1 MPLNMASSVRFCLI
15 ATSRNTGGNSESEK
29 MYKFLVYETYAAD
42 RWNSSLVT
50 EDQAQNCFD
59 KMKNNETDIFPYYM
73 DYLMH
78 SDIVDYITLVT
89 GSPSMIISSFLPVN
103 QTEARIE
110 STQCL
115 SSLNSFTPTVV
126 TLICLF
132 LLLFYSLL
140 RCYCTTI
147 RAHKVKMHDF
157 NRMKA
162 PLAQRQAA
170 RRRSMTTRT
179 PMNILIGWFLKQFT
193 SCAAITRKRSSFK
206 LISILLIGFLSS
218 IHFMFSAFTRTQMV
232 IVDEPL
238 IFDSYPKILH
248 HPKAMPT
255 WVADTNGHYA
265 FEIAEN
271 GSLEHQLWQKHRRLC
286 LQQAAGDCLTRLKV
300 DTVTTLVNKLSNQE
314 VVLLAGSYLSSLMHA
329 ALCPLSDTMRLNPI
343 VLRRNKNG
351 KSKPQALTYAHAMLD
366 FAPHVVKVIMR
377 RGLLTAQSGIVLKL
391 TIPMQSPLSFMVSPE
406 SVRRCLNNEV
416 RIREYPTL
424 VYSKPFA
431 DFQSLFLTC
440 STFFI
445 LSLALHLTLLRHI
458 ELAVLYRRFFEDRRR
473 V

>member
-1 MPLNMASSVRFCLI
+1 MRFCLI
-15 ATSRNTGGNSESEK
+15 ATSRHTGGNSESDK
-29 MYKFLVYETYAAD
+29 MYKFLMYETFAAD
-42 RWNSSLVT
+42 RWNSTIVHALGIQDCS
-50 EDQAQNCFD
+50 D
-59 KMKNNETDIFPYYM
+59 KLEKNETDLFPYMINYPAN
-73 DYLMH
+73 
-78 SDIVDYITLVT
+78 SDFIDYITVVT
-89 GSPSMIISSFLPVN
+89 DLPLAIISSFLPVN
-103 QTEARIE
+103 QTEVRIE

-126 TLICLF
+126 TLICIF

-140 RCYCTTI
+140 RCYCTII
-147 RAHKVKMHDF
+147 RSYKRSRYHAF
-157 NRMKA
+157 ILMKA
-162 PLAQRQAA
+162 PAQRRAA
-170 RRRSMTTRT
+170 KKGSVATRT

-206 LISILLIGFLSS
+206 VISILLIGFLSS

-238 IFDSYPKILH
+238 IFDSYQKILD

-255 WVADTNGHYA
+255 WVADVNGMA
-265 FEIAEN
+265 DFEVAEN
-271 GSLEHQLWQKHRRLC
+271 GSLEQQLWQKHRRLC

-300 DTVTTLVNKLSNQE
+300 DTVTTLVKRLSNQE

-366 FAPHVVKVIMR
+366 FAPHVVKVITR
-377 RGLLTAQSGIVLKL
+377 RGLLTAQSGIVLEL
-391 TIPMQSPLSFMVSPE
+391 SIPTQSPLSFMVSPE

-416 RIREYPTL
+416 SIRDQPAQ

-431 DFQSLFLTC
+431 DFHFLFCLC
-440 STFFI
+440 STS
-445 LSLALHLTLLRHI
+445 LVLALSVHVATLIHRVVGHHLKKKKH
-458 ELAVLYRRFFEDRRR
+458 
-473 V
+473 